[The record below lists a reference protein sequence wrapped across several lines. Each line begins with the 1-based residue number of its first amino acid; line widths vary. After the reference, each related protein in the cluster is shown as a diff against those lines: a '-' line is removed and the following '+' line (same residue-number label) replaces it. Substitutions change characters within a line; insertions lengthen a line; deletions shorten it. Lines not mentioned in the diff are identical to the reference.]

1 MLFMKIV
8 YVDGKF
14 LPWDKAVIPVDDLA
28 VLRGYAVCDIMR
40 TFRGTPY
47 FLDEHIQRLMGSA
60 EKIGITLPWQAPDI
74 KKIVSK
80 VLDKNPGLS
89 EANIRI
95 IITGGSSPD
104 FFTPSQA
111 PRLIVLVTDIPSLPE
126 EWYTKGVKVITHY
139 EERANPEAKVT
150 DYVPAA
156 MALQKAKKAGAMEA
170 IYISSDNLA
179 MEATTS
185 NLFAFINNTLVT
197 PATGVLKGITRKA
210 VLSLAKDMFEVNERP
225 LPLEELLTAQEVFI
239 TGTNKGVV
247 PVVQIDETV
256 VGDGRPG
263 INTRALIGA
272 LDEHANAFSSEN
284 SGSEPCA

>member
-1 MLFMKIV
+1 MKIV

-14 LPWDKAVIPVDDLA
+14 VPWDKAVIPVDDLA

-40 TFRGTPY
+40 TFQGTPY
-47 FLDEHIQRLMGSA
+47 FLDEHIQRLMDSA
-60 EKIGITLPWQAPDI
+60 EKIGITLPWQAGEI
-74 KKIVSK
+74 KRIVTQ
-80 VLDKNPGLS
+80 VLDKNPKLA

-104 FFTPSQA
+104 FFTPSQS
-111 PRLIVLVTDIPSLPE
+111 PRLIVLATDIPSLPK
-126 EWYTKGVKVITHY
+126 EWYTQGVKVITHY
-139 EERANPEAKVT
+139 EERTNPEAKVT

-156 MALQKAKKAGAMEA
+156 LALKKAKKVGAMEA

-185 NLFAFINNTLVT
+185 NLFAFIDNTLVT

-210 VLSLAKDMFEVNERP
+210 VLSLAKDMFAVEERP
-225 LPLEELLTAQEVFI
+225 LPLDELLSAQEVFI

-263 INTRALIGA
+263 GKTRALIGA
-272 LDEHANAFSSEN
+272 LDGHANAFKEN
-284 SGSEPCA
+284 SGS

>member
-1 MLFMKIV
+1 MFMKIV

-47 FLDEHIQRLMGSA
+47 FLDEHIQRLMDSA
-60 EKIGITLPWQAPDI
+60 RKIGITLPWQAPDI

-89 EANIRI
+89 EVNIRI

-156 MALQKAKKAGAMEA
+156 LALKKAKKTGAMEA

-185 NLFAFINNTLVT
+185 NLFAFIDNTLVT
-197 PATGVLKGITRKA
+197 PATGVLKGITRRA
-210 VLSLAKDMFEVNERP
+210 VLGLAKDMFEVEERP
-225 LPLEELLTAQEVFI
+225 LPLDELLTAREVFI

-247 PVVQIDETV
+247 PVVQINETV
-256 VGDGRPG
+256 IGDGTPG
-263 INTRALIGA
+263 DNTKALIEA
-272 LDEHANAFSSEN
+272 LDGHANAFK
-284 SGSEPCA
+284 SGKG

>member
-1 MLFMKIV
+1 MKIV
-8 YVDGKF
+8 YVDGEF
-14 LPWDKAVIPVDDLA
+14 LPWNKAVIPVDDLA
-28 VLRGYAVCDIMR
+28 VIRGYAVCDIMR

-47 FLDEHIQRLMGSA
+47 FLDEHIQRLMDSA
-60 EKIGITLPWQAPDI
+60 VKIGITLPWQAADI
-74 KKIVSK
+74 KKIVSQ
-80 VLDKNPGLS
+80 VLDKNPDLS

-104 FFTPSQA
+104 FFTPSRA
-111 PRLIVLVTDIPSLPE
+111 PRLIVLVTDIPGLPE
-126 EWYTKGVKVITHY
+126 EWYSRGVKVITHY

-156 MALQKAKKAGAMEA
+156 MALKKAKKAGATEA

-185 NLFAFINNTLVT
+185 NLFAFIGNTLVT

-210 VLSLAKDMFEVNERP
+210 VLGLAKDMFAVEERP
-225 LPLEELLTAQEVFI
+225 LPLSELLSAREVFI

-247 PVVQIDETV
+247 PVVQIDDTV
-256 VGDGRPG
+256 IGKGKPG
-263 INTRALIGA
+263 GKTKALIEA
-272 LDEHANAFSSEN
+272 LDSHANAFSSGN
-284 SGSEPCA
+284 NKG